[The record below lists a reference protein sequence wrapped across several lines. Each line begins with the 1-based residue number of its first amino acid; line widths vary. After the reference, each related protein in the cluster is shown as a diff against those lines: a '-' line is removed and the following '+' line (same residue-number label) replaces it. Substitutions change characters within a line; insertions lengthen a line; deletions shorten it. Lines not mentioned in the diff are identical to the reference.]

1 MSKDDNITGNVDAV
15 LFVSLR
21 IGSELLVSHYK
32 VVEYGL
38 TKFGE
43 SIECFGLQPRATL
56 LH

>member
-1 MSKDDNITGNVDAV
+1 MPKGDNIAINVNTP

-21 IGSELLVSHYK
+21 VGSELVVRHYK

>member
-1 MSKDDNITGNVDAV
+1 MSKDDNITGNVDAL

-21 IGSELLVSHYK
+21 VGSELLVRHYK